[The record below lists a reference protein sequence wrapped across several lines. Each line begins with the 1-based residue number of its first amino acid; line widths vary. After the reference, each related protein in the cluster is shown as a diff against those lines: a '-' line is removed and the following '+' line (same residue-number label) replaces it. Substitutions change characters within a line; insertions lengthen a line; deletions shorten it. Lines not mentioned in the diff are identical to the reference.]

1 MTKLM
6 LIDASH
12 REETRVAVADDQHLV
27 EFDIEIAGR
36 QQVAGNIYLAKV
48 TRVEPSL
55 QAAFVEYGGQR
66 HGFLAFNEIHPDYY
80 QIPVA
85 DREALKAE
93 QAAQASR
100 EDEPEVKETSD
111 DVEDLGGE
119 DVVAPR
125 PQQKSR
131 HYKIQEVIKRRQI
144 ILVQVVKEERGNKGA
159 ALTTYLSLAGRYCV
173 LMPNTASGGGIS
185 RKITNAADRKRLKTI
200 AQDLEV
206 PEGMGLIIRTAGAQR
221 TKAEIKRDFEYLL
234 RVWSKVREDTLNAVA
249 PSLVFEEAS
258 LVKKSIRD
266 LFSRDVEAVHV
277 QGEAAYREAKDFMK
291 MLTPSY
297 APKVKQYKEPT
308 PLFAKHGLERQLSDL
323 TKAEVRLASGGYLV
337 MNSTEA
343 LVAVDVNSGK
353 STREHSIENTAIKT
367 NLEAADEVARQ
378 LRLRDLGGLVVIDF
392 IDMDDARH
400 NRQVE
405 KRLKDALK
413 NDRARI
419 QVGKISNFGLLEMS
433 RQRLRPS
440 MVEVAF
446 SQCPHCLGH
455 GIVRNIESLALEV
468 VRLLE
473 SQLAT
478 ASAHHVILK
487 LRPELANYLANEKR
501 ELIFGLE
508 DRYAISLRI
517 DIDPHLEGSGYEIQ
531 LFDGDGKQINPPAPT
546 PAPAQR
552 QATRS
557 DQEDEGN
564 DKRRKRR
571 RRRKDEGERG
581 DADID
586 AANPHDDDE
595 ASTENESSETSQASA
610 DDEGD
615 EDKPR
620 RRRRGRRGGRRRKKD
635 GSVIM
640 ETPETLAAFEAEE
653 ASGENANAT
662 EEAQKDDATEA
673 SSSAPKARQ
682 SSAKPKP
689 NEAEPDETTKD
700 ATPSDQQEASLATP
714 PAEQDVKPARRGW
727 WKSRFGI

>member
-12 REETRVAVADDQHLV
+12 REETRVAVTDEQQLV
-27 EFDIEIAGR
+27 EFDIEIADR

-93 QAAQASR
+93 QAAQAKKND
-100 EDEPEVKETSD
+100 DEPEVKENAD

-119 DVVAPR
+119 DIVAPR

-131 HYKIQEVIKRRQI
+131 QYKIQEVIKRRQI

-185 RKITNAADRKRLKTI
+185 RKITNAADRKRLKAI
-200 AQDLEV
+200 AQELEV
-206 PEGMGLIIRTAGAQR
+206 PDGMGLIIRTAGAQR

-234 RVWSKVREDTLNAVA
+234 RVWGKVRADTLEAVA

-277 QGEAAYREAKDFMK
+277 HGEAAYREAKDFMK

-297 APKVKQYKEPT
+297 APKVKQYKEAT
-308 PLFAKHGLERQLSDL
+308 PLFAKHGLEQQLSDL
-323 TKAEVRLASGGYLV
+323 TKAEVRLPSGGYLV

-392 IDMDDARH
+392 IDMDEARN

-446 SQCPHCLGH
+446 TQCPICLGQ
-455 GIVRNIESLALEV
+455 GIIRNIESLALEV
-468 VRLLE
+468 LRLLE

-478 ASAHHVILK
+478 INAKDLILK
-487 LRPELANYLANEKR
+487 LRPELANFLANEKR

-508 DRYAISLRI
+508 ERYSINLRI
-517 DIDPHLEGSGYEIQ
+517 EIDTHLEGAGYEIS
-531 LFDGDGKQINPPAPT
+531 LFDEDGKAINPPAPT
-546 PAPAQR
+546 HRSAA
-552 QATRS
+552 RS
-557 DQEDEGN
+557 DQDDDGG
-564 DKRRKRR
+564 DKRRRRR
-571 RRRKDEGERG
+571 RRRKDDVDEADAGINKDDVEAS
-581 DADID
+581 DADEQQNKQ
-586 AANPHDDDE
+586 ARQEANDDD
-595 ASTENESSETSQASA
+595 
-610 DDEGD
+610 D

-620 RRRRGRRGGRRRKKD
+620 RRRRGRRGGRRRKKGD
-635 GSVIM
+635 GSVIL
-640 ETPETLAAFEAEE
+640 ETPESLEEFAAEE
-653 ASGENANAT
+653 ARIGKLNQDDI
-662 EEAQKDDATEA
+662 QKTEA
-673 SSSAPKARQ
+673 SNAAEAEQNIEQVDVDVSAPTDL
-682 SSAKPKP
+682 
-689 NEAEPDETTKD
+689 AEVTEVTVAEENVVT
-700 ATPSDQQEASLATP
+700 DQQQSSLATP

-727 WKSRFGI
+727 WKSRFGL

>member
-12 REETRVAVADDQHLV
+12 REETRVAVTDDQQLV
-27 EFDIEIAGR
+27 EFDIEIADR

-66 HGFLAFNEIHPDYY
+66 HGFLSFNEIHPDYY

-93 QAAQASR
+93 QAAQAKKD
-100 EDEPEVKETSD
+100 DEPEVKENSD

-119 DVVAPR
+119 DIVAPR
-125 PQQKSR
+125 PEQKSR
-131 HYKIQEVIKRRQI
+131 QYKIQEVIKRRQI

-185 RKITNAADRKRLKTI
+185 RKITNAADRKRLKAI
-200 AQDLEV
+200 AQELEV
-206 PEGMGLIIRTAGAQR
+206 PDGMGLIIRTAGAQR

-234 RVWSKVREDTLNAVA
+234 RVWGKVRADTLEAVA

-277 QGEAAYREAKDFMK
+277 HGEAAYREAKDFMK

-297 APKVKQYKEPT
+297 APKVKQYKEAI
-308 PLFAKHGLERQLSDL
+308 PLFAKHGLEQQLSDL
-323 TKAEVRLASGGYLV
+323 TKAEVRLPSGGYLV

-392 IDMDDARH
+392 IDMDEARH

-446 SQCPHCLGH
+446 TQCPQCLGQ
-455 GIVRNIESLALEV
+455 GIIRNIESLSLEV
-468 VRLLE
+468 LRLLE

-478 ASAHHVILK
+478 INAKDLILK
-487 LRPELANYLANEKR
+487 LRPDLANYLANEKR
-501 ELIFGLE
+501 ELVFGLE
-508 DRYAISLRI
+508 DRYSINLRI
-517 DIDPHLEGSGYEIQ
+517 EIDAHLEGSGYEIL
-531 LFDGDGKQINPPAPT
+531 LFDEDGKPINPPTPTHRPAAP
-546 PAPAQR
+546 
-552 QATRS
+552 S
-557 DQEDEGN
+557 DQDDDAG
-564 DKRRKRR
+564 DKRRRRR
-571 RRRKDEGERG
+571 RRRKD
-581 DADID
+581 DAEETNADT
-586 AANPHDDDE
+586 HDDNEEAEDGDKQQHASGDQETGDE
-595 ASTENESSETSQASA
+595 
-610 DDEGD
+610 DEG
-615 EDKPR
+615 DKPR
-620 RRRRGRRGGRRRKKD
+620 RRRRGRRGGRRRKKGD
-635 GSVIM
+635 GSVIL
-640 ETPETLAAFEAEE
+640 ETPESLAAFEAEE
-653 ASGENANAT
+653 ARTAEKDGDLNEKPRHMSGAHMAME
-662 EEAQKDDATEA
+662 
-673 SSSAPKARQ
+673 
-682 SSAKPKP
+682 
-689 NEAEPDETTKD
+689 
-700 ATPSDQQEASLATP
+700 SDQPDVPASVPMGPATKVDVVIKEEETIETNNDVSNVATP
-714 PAEQDVKPARRGW
+714 PAELDVKPARRGW
-727 WKSRFGI
+727 WKSRFGL